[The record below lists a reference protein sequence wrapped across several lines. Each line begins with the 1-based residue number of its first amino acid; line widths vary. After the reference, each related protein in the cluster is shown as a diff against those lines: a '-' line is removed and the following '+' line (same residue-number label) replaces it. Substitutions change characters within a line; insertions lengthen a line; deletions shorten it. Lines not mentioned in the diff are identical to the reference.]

1 MAGRI
6 TRSQTKKVEAFQAQS
21 AQAYNPKQNYYLQ
34 SFAKYIGKKV
44 EVVVQEENSIK
55 TFQGILVYES
65 PFIIELELLQSKSS
79 VVVRKQFILQI
90 NQLSKRNSCPAL
102 SV

>member
-6 TRSQTKKVEAFQAQS
+6 TRSQTKKAEAFQAQS
-21 AQAYNPKQNYYLQ
+21 AHSYNPKQNYYLQ

-44 EVVVQEENSIK
+44 QIIINDEADIK
-55 TFQGILVYES
+55 SLQGVLVYES

-79 VVVRKQFILQI
+79 VVARKQFIYQI
-90 NQLSKRNSCPAL
+90 ECL
-102 SV
+102 